1 MNSLAR
7 KTASSE
13 LALSWASA
21 HVSSAGRSPAYRRL
35 ASQLSQNASRNSA
48 TPQSSMLSG
57 SIRSPLRSSFV
68 PAELRCTPTY
78 TAQSR
83 FFHLSSRLHQEKPQS
98 EQKASPT
105 PPADAKEQKPAD
117 PKSEA
122 KSEEPEEDQT
132 KKTDEGENG
141 EKEGKEKE
149 DGEGEG
155 EGKDKKKEDAPPPPP
170 HGDKTPWQVF
180 METMN
185 TEFQKSQEWNESTK
199 QIAASANQFAE
210 SEGVR
215 RAREAYEKSTG
226 AVSSTLGKGAK
237 ATAGAIGKGAS
248 WTWDTSVVKGVRKAA
263 NVTGD
268 AVDKATQPI
277 RNTEAYKNVK
287 DVIDDGS
294 SSRYGGWVE
303 KEERRKR
310 REALD
315 KQRGYKA
322 PEAMEEDIN
331 AGTSVTVHK
340 DAAWKEAWRDFR
352 DQNKYVQG
360 LFSLRGKYDE
370 SENPLVSTARSI
382 TDRIGGF
389 FAENETAMVI
399 KKFRSMDPSFQTEPF
414 LQELRE
420 YILPEVLDAYVKG
433 ETETLKL
440 WLSAAQYSVYEALT
454 KQYLQAGMKSDG
466 KILDIRNVDILRA
479 RMLDPGEVPVFI
491 VTCRTQ
497 EVHVYRNAKTNE
509 LAAGM
514 EDKVQLVT
522 YAIGITRVP
531 EDVNN
536 PETRGWRLIEMQKS
550 GRDWY

>member
-1 MNSLAR
+1 MNAVIR
-7 KTASSE
+7 
-13 LALSWASA
+13 
-21 HVSSAGRSPAYRRL
+21 SAGKAERALPRRLAAPAYRGLAQGRIAQTLPAQRL
-35 ASQLSQNASRNSA
+35 LGAIQ
-48 TPQSSMLSG
+48 T
-57 SIRSPLRSSFV
+57 PLRSQFLPSGI
-68 PAELRCTPTY
+68 PILG
-78 TAQSR
+78 SR
-83 FFHLSSRLHQEKPQS
+83 PLHTSQRLQEKS
-98 EQKASPT
+98 TTEAEIKTKEAK
-105 PPADAKEQKPAD
+105 AKEAKAPTEEV
-117 PKSEA
+117 KEEA
-122 KSEEPEEDQT
+122 KEEAKE
-132 KKTDEGENG
+132 
-141 EKEGKEKE
+141 EGKEEGQGKE
-149 DGEGEG
+149 
-155 EGKDKKKEDAPPPPP
+155 EGKDGEKDKSKEGDANAPPPP

-185 TEFQKSQEWNESTK
+185 TEFQASKEWNESTK
-199 QIAASANQFAE
+199 QIGAAAHQFNE
-210 SEGVR
+210 SEAVR

-226 AVSSTLGKGAK
+226 AVSSTAASAIKS
-237 ATAGAIGKGAS
+237 TAGAIGKGAS
-248 WTWDTSVVKGVRKAA
+248 WTWETPVMKGVRKAA

-268 AVDKATQPI
+268 AMDKATKPI
-277 RNTEAYKNVK
+277 RDTEAYKNVK

-303 KEERRKR
+303 KEERRRR
-310 REALD
+310 RELQD
-315 KQRGYKA
+315 
-322 PEAMEEDIN
+322 PEA
-331 AGTSVTVHK
+331 GTNVTLHK

-352 DQNKYVQG
+352 DQNKLVQG
-360 LFSLRGKYDE
+360 IFSMKGKYEE

-382 TDRIGGF
+382 TDRIGGW
-389 FAENETAMVI
+389 FAENETAMVV
-399 KKFRSMDPSFQTEPF
+399 KKFREMDPSFQNEAF

-433 ETETLKL
+433 DTETLKL

-466 KILDIRNVDILRA
+466 RILDIRNVDILRA

-491 VTCRTQ
+491 ITCRTQ

-522 YAIGITRVP
+522 YAIGVTRVP

>member
-1 MNSLAR
+1 MNSVARSAINSENALCLAYI
-7 KTASSE
+7 
-13 LALSWASA
+13 
-21 HVSSAGRSPAYRRL
+21 HVTKSFGRSPAYRRL
-35 ASQLSQNASRNSA
+35 ASHLSQ
-48 TPQSSMLSG
+48 
-57 SIRSPLRSSFV
+57 
-68 PAELRCTPTY
+68 
-78 TAQSR
+78 
-83 FFHLSSRLHQEKPQS
+83 SSRLTASSANQKINATSVFLALLRSQFHPPSIRVVPIAISQCRQFHVTRRSLQDEKPGKDS
-98 EQKASPT
+98 
-105 PPADAKEQKPAD
+105 
-117 PKSEA
+117 A
-122 KSEEPEEDQT
+122 KSASAGAEGPGSETRPDEEQSKNP
-132 KKTDEGENG
+132 DEGDNG
-141 EKEGKEKE
+141 EQSQNKE
-149 DGEGEG
+149 DGQ
-155 EGKDKKKEDAPPPPP
+155 KKKEDMPPPPP

-185 TEFQKSQEWNESTK
+185 TEFQASKEWNESTK
-199 QIAASANQFAE
+199 QIGAAAHQFTE
-210 SEGVR
+210 SESVR

-226 AVSSTLGKGAK
+226 AISSTTARAVKS
-237 ATAGAIGKGAS
+237 TAGAIGKGAS
-248 WTWDTSVVKGVRKAA
+248 WTWDTSVMKGVRKAA

-268 AVDKATQPI
+268 AVDKATKPI
-277 RNTEAYKNVK
+277 RDTEAYRNVK
-287 DVIDDGS
+287 NVIDDGS

-310 REALD
+310 RAMMEQQNGASS
-315 KQRGYKA
+315 QV
-322 PEAMEEDIN
+322 MEEDPN
-331 AGTSVTVHK
+331 AGTNITLHK

-352 DQNKYVQG
+352 DTNKFVQG
-360 LFSLRGKYDE
+360 IFTMKGRYEE
-370 SENPLVSTARSI
+370 SENPLISTARSI

-389 FAENETAMVI
+389 FAENETALVI
-399 KKFRSMDPSFQTEPF
+399 KKFRSMDPAFQVEPF

-433 ETETLKL
+433 DTETLKL
-440 WLSAAQYSVYEALT
+440 WLSAAQFSVYEALT

-466 KILDIRNVDILRA
+466 RILDIRNVDILRA

-491 VTCRTQ
+491 ITCRTQ

-550 GRDWY
+550 GREWH